1 MCLFEIVEIIV
12 KNDSST
18 DMFMLSKQI
27 KIVSFH
33 LNLDDF
39 EVDDQKT
46 VINECTIYS
55 IVEFSGP
62 PINITQIA
70 TGKLMI
76 RLKEFLA

>member
-1 MCLFEIVEIIV
+1 
-12 KNDSST
+12 
-18 DMFMLSKQI
+18 MLKA
-27 KIVSFH
+27 
-33 LNLDDF
+33 F

-46 VINECTIYS
+46 VVNYCTIYS

-76 RLKEFLA
+76 RLKGFFA